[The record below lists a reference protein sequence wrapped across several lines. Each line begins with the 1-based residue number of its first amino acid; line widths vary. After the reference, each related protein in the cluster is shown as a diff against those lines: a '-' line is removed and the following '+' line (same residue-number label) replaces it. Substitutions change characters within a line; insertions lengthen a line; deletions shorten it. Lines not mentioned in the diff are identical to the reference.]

1 MKKQHDSLKV
11 ILYGK
16 IKSKRYKIILKQ
28 RPIHGFLHLIYVKH
42 KKAGRKDVRPV
53 DKSAGYGRTD
63 R

>member
-11 ILYGK
+11 ILCGK
-16 IKSKRYKIILKQ
+16 IKSKRYKIILYQ
-28 RPIHGFLHLIYVKH
+28 RPIYGFLHLIYVKH

>member
-1 MKKQHDSLKV
+1 VAKYKQ
-11 ILYGK
+11 
-16 IKSKRYKIILKQ
+16 KSEETNYFYQ
-28 RPIHGFLHLIYVKH
+28 RPIDGFLHLIYVKH

>member
-16 IKSKRYKIILKQ
+16 IKSKRYKMILKQ
-28 RPIHGFLHLIYVKH
+28 RPIYGLLHLIYVKH
-42 KKAGRKDVRPV
+42 KKAGRKDVRPE

>member
-16 IKSKRYKIILKQ
+16 IKSKRYKMILKQ
-28 RPIHGFLHLIYVKH
+28 RPIYGLLHLIYVKH

-53 DKSAGYGRTD
+53 DKSAGSGRTD

>member
-1 MKKQHDSLKV
+1 MWQNIRKKQK
-11 ILYGK
+11 K
-16 IKSKRYKIILKQ
+16 QIIFYQ
-28 RPIHGFLHLIYVKH
+28 RPIYGFLHLIYVKH

>member
-11 ILYGK
+11 ILCGK
-16 IKSKRYKIILKQ
+16 KKYKIILKQ
-28 RPIHGFLHLIYVKH
+28 RPIYGLLHLIYVKH

>member
-1 MKKQHDSLKV
+1 MKKQHNSLKV

-16 IKSKRYKIILKQ
+16 IKSKRYKMILKQ
-28 RPIHGFLHLIYVKH
+28 RPIYGLLHLIYVKH